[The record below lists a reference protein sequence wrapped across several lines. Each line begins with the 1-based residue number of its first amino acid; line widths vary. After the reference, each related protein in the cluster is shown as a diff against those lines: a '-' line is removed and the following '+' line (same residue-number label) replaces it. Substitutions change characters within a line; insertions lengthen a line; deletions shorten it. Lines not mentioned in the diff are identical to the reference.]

1 MAKAK
6 SKLAEPNW
14 KDPAFLARVSEL
26 VSEGCLLKGIANLVS
41 TLNETRFGGEKPWRK
56 IRQTEL
62 SSQLDGIL
70 WTKDRLHLL
79 RDHVGLGVDLSRVY
93 DRWSFIPKKIIDA
106 KVRQLRGKSWRQ
118 KLPELSMPGIGRLAT
133 DQDIEKG
140 RQIALEVYTGKNP
153 FVIPVADPDKPRVY
167 VVNGAHLGLE
177 YNRVL
182 AENFLRNVLLRAEA
196 EKFDAILFT
205 GGLMWLDVSKAQ
217 GFLTTHRALFSG
229 LDFDPDVLDP
239 DYQKKAKE
247 VRRRESPNAIT
258 FSTLRERVKNVLG
271 GYRKVTTD
279 PDTGKPLFSGKIYI
293 CFGRPE
299 EQVIESSAHDHIRYV
314 SILMRSRLEADR
326 KALQAT
332 LRYELLESGGVET
345 KSILKLRKEIE
356 ALIREEKR
364 MVQTNVDAVDRR
376 RFVNIIRSLLISWY
390 QEVIPNAHFITQ
402 GSTVLSIGG
411 KIVSV
416 AQVEAEASSEQL
428 IDGAM
433 RGASTQALS
442 GKLPDLV
449 LLAGAYNVDAREGIV
464 ERVVGK
470 ERKTTRVWTLPVAID
485 KTYLLRAR
493 PELIREASPIERL
506 LGNDSFEPGV
516 FRLGCV
522 NGIWDCASLSPD
534 IFFPSKPN
542 GKSESH
548 SIEKQSPYMFWLADG
563 DYHHGAPA
571 KEWIF
576 DPISSEYLPLE
587 VAVATLFMR
596 EFVEKGKKLPFIGWH
611 CGGDIL
617 QGRHFPTHQAR
628 NPGTLPYSR
637 VRERMREL
645 REHSGETRRVNEATH
660 LVEQQFQMRGEV
672 WMQYQ
677 LEEAIRLS
685 IRPRVS
691 FFMEILKR
699 AKELGIRMRGTSEIL
714 RGSSD
719 MATIDM
725 GILNLLGGNH
735 AEKTTFGEILEGP
748 VLAWMTRLYLLAAGG
763 FDEKELERLVRG
775 PVFGPENIGYGLL
788 SAPGGYEW
796 AFHVRHDPPVKGS
809 QNAWTLQGVAER
821 YRDRGDYPRIFTGRH
836 LIGVSHDI
844 HRAGMLYG
852 PNMEVVS
859 VPSCTDGDAFGE
871 RFGMSRNN
879 IGATV
884 IGIPV
889 FGPES
894 GPVRVIQLTHDF
906 IRGYFTK
913 PWEIDWDELF
923 RGAIK

>member
-14 KDPAFLARVSEL
+14 KDPTFLARASEL
-26 VSEGCLLKGIANLVS
+26 VTEGYLLKGIANLLS
-41 TLNETRFGGEKPWRK
+41 ALNAAHFGGDKPWRK
-56 IRQTEL
+56 IRQVEL
-62 SSQLDGIL
+62 SARLDGIV

-79 RDHVGLGVDLSRVY
+79 KEHVRLGVDLSRAY
-93 DRWSFIPKKIIDA
+93 GLLHFIPKQIVDA
-106 KVRQLRGKSWRQ
+106 KVKQLRGKSWRQ

-133 DQDIEKG
+133 DEDIERG
-140 RQIALEVYTGKNP
+140 RQIPLKSYTIKNP
-153 FVIPVADPDKPRVY
+153 FVIPVADPEKPRVL

-182 AENFLRNVLLRAEA
+182 AENFLRNALLYAEA
-196 EKFDAILFT
+196 EKFDAVLFT

-239 DYQKKAKE
+239 DYREKAKAI
-247 VRRRESPNAIT
+247 RRRESPNAIT

-279 PDTGKPLFSGKIYI
+279 PDTGKPLFSGKIYL

-299 EQVIESSAHDHIRYV
+299 EQLIESSAHDHIRYI

-326 KALQAT
+326 KAVQAT
-332 LRYELLESGGVET
+332 LRYELEESGGRET
-345 KSILKLRKEIE
+345 KSITQLRKEIE

-376 RFVNIIRSLLISWY
+376 RFVHIIRSLLISWY
-390 QEVIPNAHFITQ
+390 QEVIPNAQFITQ

-411 KIVSV
+411 KLISVS
-416 AQVEAEASSEQL
+416 QVEAEASSEQL

-442 GKLPDLV
+442 GRLPDLV
-449 LLAGAYNVDAREGIV
+449 LLAGAYNVDAREGII

-485 KTYLLRAR
+485 RTYLLKAR
-493 PELIREASPIERL
+493 PELIREASPIEQL

-534 IFFPSKPN
+534 IFYPGKP
-542 GKSESH
+542 GRPEGRAAR
-548 SIEKQSPYMFWLADG
+548 ETPYMFWLADG
-563 DYHHGAPA
+563 DYHHGSPS

-576 DPISSEYLPLE
+576 DPVTSEYLPLE
-587 VAVATLFMR
+587 VAVATLFTR
-596 EFVEKGKKLPFIGWH
+596 EFLGNGRKLPFIGWH

-628 NPGTLPYSR
+628 NPSTLPYSR
-637 VRERMREL
+637 IRERMKEL
-645 REHSGETRRVNEATH
+645 RERSGETRRVQEATH
-660 LVEQQFQMRGEV
+660 LIEQQFQMKGEV

-685 IRPRVS
+685 IRPRIA
-691 FFMEILKR
+691 FFREILKR
-699 AKELGIRMRGTSEIL
+699 AKELGIRMRGTAEIL
-714 RGSSD
+714 RDSPD

-735 AEKTTFGEILEGP
+735 AEKTVLGEILEGP
-748 VLAWMTRLYLLAAGG
+748 VLAWMTRLYLLATGD
-763 FDEKELERLVRG
+763 FTESELERLVRG

-788 SAPGGYEW
+788 SAPDGYEW

-809 QNAWTLQGVAER
+809 QNAWTLQGVAGR

-889 FGPES
+889 FGPDT

-906 IRGYFTK
+906 IRSFFAK
-913 PWEIDWDELF
+913 PWAIDWDELF
-923 RGAIK
+923 RGAI